1 MQNYNLS
8 CFSVC
13 QNSVCRCKG
22 RTYIKD
28 VVEVGAKKIMSIE
41 ECDRWLGKTCL
52 WGDPLLVPFTRYNY
66 NGKIK
71 WMVWISHGAYW
82 RYM

>member
-8 CFSVC
+8 CFDVF
-13 QNSVCRCKG
+13 QNSVIHCKG

-41 ECDRWLGKTCL
+41 GCDG
-52 WGDPLLVPFTRYNY
+52 
-66 NGKIK
+66 
-71 WMVWISHGAYW
+71 
-82 RYM
+82 